1 VTEHLLIDAVIALFG
16 AVVGSFLNVCIV
28 RLPARESIV
37 RPGSRCRDCE
47 RPLRWRENLPVVS
60 WIALR
65 GRCAGC
71 GGRISAMY
79 PLVEVT
85 TAATFV
91 AAWHSFG
98 PTPLFASRLLLL
110 SALIVLAVTDLRER
124 LLPNAITLPGI
135 AAGLAFGLVAP
146 PGIRGALA
154 GVIVGGLVPLVV
166 AEIYYRVRGEEGL
179 GLGDVKMLGMI
190 GAFLGAPLA
199 LFTLFL
205 ASFLGVGV
213 GLPLVTLKRDRRY
226 QIPFGTL
233 LAISAVLAVF
243 AGGWVIDWYIGL
255 YW

>member
-1 VTEHLLIDAVIALFG
+1 MTVHLVMDAVIALFG

-28 RLPARESIV
+28 RLPTRESIV

-47 RPLRWRENLPVVS
+47 RPLRWRENLPLVS

-71 GGRISAMY
+71 GSRISVMY

-91 AAWHSFG
+91 AAWHAFG
-98 PTPLFASRLLLL
+98 PTPLLASRLFLL
-110 SALIVLAVTDLRER
+110 SALIVLAVTDLRVR

-135 AAGLAFGLVAP
+135 VAGLAFGVVAP
-146 PGIRGALA
+146 PGIRGAVA

-205 ASFLGVGV
+205 ASFVGVVV
-213 GLPLVTLKRDRRY
+213 GLPLVAIKRDRRY

-243 AGGWVIDWYIGL
+243 AGGRVIDWYIGL
-255 YW
+255 Y